1 MVIFWDLLPHMPQEA
16 SRWPQDRSRWLS
28 GGNLGPTWAQV
39 GSKLPGDGLKLAS
52 SWLKLGP
59 SWFRLGPKSAPG
71 GSKRLSWRVL
81 RGSREGLGAKRCSR
95 RPQGCK
101 NDPQEPPKWPKSDAK
116 KLQIWG
122 EALYALGR
130 LLFIKK
136 YEFLIY
142 KGGLFD
148 SSVFFVSNLI
158 SWPKLSGLGLPKL
171 LWYKHFSL
179 HRIQYCDGSCLDL
192 RYPNLIQNLSKIW
205 LPKASRGSYLT

>member
-16 SRWPQDRSRWLS
+16 SRWPQDRSRWFS
-28 GGNLGPTWAQV
+28 GGNFEPTWTNLSPSWLQVASRWAQV
-39 GSKLPGDGLKLAS
+39 DLKLVQVGLKLAP
-52 SWLKLGP
+52 SWL
-59 SWFRLGPKSAPG
+59 RLGLKSAPG

-81 RGSREGLGAKRCSR
+81 EGSREGLGAKRCSR

-116 KLQIWG
+116 KLQIWSKI
-122 EALYALGR
+122 YQ
-130 LLFIKK
+130 K
-136 YEFLIY
+136 YDFQKLP
-142 KGGLFD
+142 

-179 HRIQYCDGSCLDL
+179 HRIQYCDGICLDL
-192 RYPNLIQNLSKIW
+192 R
-205 LPKASRGSYLT
+205 